1 MALQIDSKNKHVH
14 VLEFDNWKIRE
25 VCEGPHTLLS
35 NLKIHYRE
43 VCEGP
48 HTLLINVKIH
58 LREVC
63 KAPPTLLY
71 NVKIH

>member
-14 VLEFDNWKIRE
+14 VLEFYNCKIRE

-48 HTLLINVKIH
+48 HTLLNNLKI
-58 LREVC
+58 
-63 KAPPTLLY
+63 
-71 NVKIH
+71 